1 MKKMKW
7 AAILAMML
15 MLSACGQ
22 QSNPAAS
29 LASTSLSSSTTDS
42 LSFDT
47 DFSND
52 PTYDTA
58 TDSLSTSTDEAT
70 PTAPV
75 VESTPTP
82 APSTSTLPTI
92 NPTPAPLLGETLVQ
106 NLSKSYPGILSWE
119 KCKVSFQLRNPLFR
133 TLHER
138 LVVTFTHKGQMVEVK
153 EIQIDMAPA
162 IIKSYEFTST
172 LHADDASVAT
182 YAY

>member
-1 MKKMKW
+1 MNKMKW
-7 AAILAMML
+7 AAILSMML

-29 LASTSLSSSTTDS
+29 LSSNSLSSSASDA

-52 PTYDTA
+52 PTYDAA
-58 TDSLSTSTDEAT
+58 TESLSTEDAT
-70 PTAPV
+70 VSAPV
-75 VESTPTP
+75 VVSTPTP

-92 NPTPAPLLGETLVQ
+92 NPTPAPRLGETLVQ
-106 NLSKSYPGILSWE
+106 NLAKSYPGLLSWE
-119 KCKVSFQLRNPLFR
+119 KCRVSFQLRNPLFR

-138 LVVTFTHKGQMVEVK
+138 MVVTFTHKGQLVEVK
-153 EIQIDMAPA
+153 EVQLDMAPA